1 MASDVR
7 IEVNREAKSMIE
19 RRRLIGLG
27 PVLLYS
33 MAAAALGK
41 EPRGAADSLD
51 PECGYVFAGSS
62 AQRLVNILIGSE
74 DRGGTWDPD
83 SAQIIELESALTQE
97 LRRRLSALPGTAFPR
112 PRVRDYYRQYAGIF
126 LKGQK
131 LIVINGFYKS
141 HVEYTTA
148 WLAEHRSEAEL
159 AAFPAEARNKNYWH
173 FVPVVVLD
181 GGEHYFDAFYD
192 PAHNRIS
199 NFEFHGYA

>member
-1 MASDVR
+1 
-7 IEVNREAKSMIE
+7 MIA
-19 RRRLIGLG
+19 RRCLIALS
-27 PVLLYS
+27 PAVLFL
-33 MAAAALGK
+33 MAADALGK
-41 EPRGAADSLD
+41 EPAGAADSLD
-51 PECGYVFAGSS
+51 PAWGYVFAGS
-62 AQRLVNILIGSE
+62 AALRLAGTLTS
-74 DRGGTWDPD
+74 RGDLSGTWDPS
-83 SAQIIELESALTQE
+83 SAQISQLESALAQE
-97 LRRRLSALPGTAFPR
+97 LSRRLNALPGTAFPR